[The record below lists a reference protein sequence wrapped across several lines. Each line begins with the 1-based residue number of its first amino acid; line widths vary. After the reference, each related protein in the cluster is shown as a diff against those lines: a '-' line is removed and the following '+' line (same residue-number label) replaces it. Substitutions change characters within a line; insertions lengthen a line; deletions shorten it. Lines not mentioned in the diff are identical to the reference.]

1 MEQTK
6 GATQS
11 GKKKRMQRGFLFL
24 VVLFLSVQIFLF
36 SHSTGTESGGISKGL
51 TAFLLSLLQ
60 KLFRGADR
68 EKLFDILHVLV
79 RKTAHFSLYFLL
91 ACSVQALARS
101 YQLSIRKSALI
112 AAGYSL
118 LYAISDEIHQRFVP
132 GRSGQITDVLI
143 DFSGAAVGILVYC
156 LLSYWYC
163 RRKNKKHQF

>member
-1 MEQTK
+1 MGQTK
-6 GATQS
+6 GATQL
-11 GKKKRMQRGFLFL
+11 GKKIRMQRGFLFL

-51 TAFLLSLLQ
+51 TAVLVSLLE

-68 EKLFDILHVLV
+68 EKLFDILHVVV
-79 RKTAHFSLYFLL
+79 RKTAHFSLFFLL

-101 YQLSIRKSALI
+101 YQLSMRKSALI
-112 AAGYSL
+112 SAGYSF

-143 DFSGAAVGILVYC
+143 DFSGAVFGILIYC

-163 RRKNKKHQF
+163 KRKDKKSHF